1 MMALDR
7 ASEAAAHW
15 SEQRYQELFREGA
28 DAVRRLV
35 LVAESAPELGSMTG
49 TGKSVL
55 GFLVAQHLSP
65 EWELE
70 NIVVASAAR
79 RMGIGRQFV
88 EALLEEAR
96 RVQSESLL
104 SESVFLEV
112 RESNTAARALY
123 ETTGFQQVGRRKSYY
138 SAPPEDAILYR
149 WNLRTIS

>member
-28 DAVRRLV
+28 DDSFRRLV

-123 ETTGFQQVGRRKSYY
+123 ETTAFNKFRTKSPSFSPAGRRHFV
-138 SAPPEDAILYR
+138 PGGI
-149 WNLRTIS
+149 